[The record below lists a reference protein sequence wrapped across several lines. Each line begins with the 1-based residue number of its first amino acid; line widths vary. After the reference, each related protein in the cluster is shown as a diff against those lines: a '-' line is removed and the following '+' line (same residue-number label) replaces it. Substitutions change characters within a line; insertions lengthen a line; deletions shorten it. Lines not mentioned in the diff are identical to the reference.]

1 MTKKTNLA
9 QHKTQKINVAFF
21 LSASSRKMFSNQQSA
36 MDFVAQQRAAVVAA
50 KQKKQIKQSPKQV
63 PGSRSSFD
71 GGVPDSID
79 SSSTSFSSV
88 SEATWKERRQEAIDV
103 AMAKVDVSIDAQK
116 AEQAV
121 VLSKIDRHSRMGL
134 ARLGHSQNRKGK

>member
-1 MTKKTNLA
+1 
-9 QHKTQKINVAFF
+9 
-21 LSASSRKMFSNQQSA
+21 MFSNQKAA
-36 MDFVAQQRAAVVAA
+36 MKMAEQFAAQQRAREIASKGSSSIVLKQSRQKNQA
-50 KQKKQIKQSPKQV
+50 KPSPKQV

-88 SEATWKERRQEAIDV
+88 SEAFTTANKSAATWKERRQEAIDV

-121 VLSKIDRHSRMGL
+121 VLSKIDRHSKMGL